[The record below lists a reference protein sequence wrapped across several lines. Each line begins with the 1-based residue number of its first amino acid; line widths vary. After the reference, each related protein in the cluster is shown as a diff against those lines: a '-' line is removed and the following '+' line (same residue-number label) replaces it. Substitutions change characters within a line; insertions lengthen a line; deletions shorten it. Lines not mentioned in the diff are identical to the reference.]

1 MRLLDYLIIDV
12 RPSFRPAERFGL
24 APIGEDGA
32 GHPQYL
38 LKYECN
44 TGESSQERSEGQ
56 VHLSQAQ
63 AEAMSAL
70 CAKINIGLVP
80 YDGIMG
86 LDGTTT
92 KVTFVQ
98 GMNRI
103 QVEWWQDAPKPWRP
117 VEKLVEMLRQIAERA
132 EVLV

>member
-1 MRLLDYLIIDV
+1 MRLLDYLIIDI

-24 APIGEDGA
+24 APVSEDGA
-32 GHPQYL
+32 GHAQYL

-44 TGESSQERSEGQ
+44 TGESSQERLEGQ

-63 AEAMSAL
+63 AEALSAL
-70 CAKINIGLVP
+70 CAKIKIGLVP
-80 YDGIMG
+80 YDVIMG

-98 GMNRI
+98 GMNQI
-103 QVEWWQDAPKPWRP
+103 QVKWWEDAPKPWKP
-117 VEKLVEMLRQIAERA
+117 VEKLVEMLRQIVEEAEA
-132 EVLV
+132 LV